1 MMNFADTALTDR
13 LTELRAVVDDYEKT
27 VAELKKDL
35 NKANENARTKG
46 LKVYSINT
54 ILTNWFTEH
63 LEGNNYE
70 SMTVDLDEVNELMG
84 MLEFEKIT
92 RIRTWAVEVEYSGRG
107 TVYVKAASKEDAM
120 QYVEDESIHVE
131 YAGTCEDAEFSFYDS
146 SINAL
151 SAEISN

>member
-13 LTELRAVVDDYEKT
+13 LTELWAVVDDYEKT

-107 TVYVKAASKEDAM
+107 TVYVKAASEEDAM

>member
-54 ILTNWFTEH
+54 ILTNWFTGH

-84 MLEFEKIT
+84 MLEFDKIT
-92 RIRTWAVEVEYSGRG
+92 PIRTWKVEGEYGGRG
-107 TVYVKAASKEDAM
+107 TVYGKAASKDEALDM
-120 QYVEDESIHVE
+120 VDSESISVE
-131 YAGTCEDAEFSFYDS
+131 YCGDCEDAEFSFYDS

-151 SAEISN
+151 SAEISD